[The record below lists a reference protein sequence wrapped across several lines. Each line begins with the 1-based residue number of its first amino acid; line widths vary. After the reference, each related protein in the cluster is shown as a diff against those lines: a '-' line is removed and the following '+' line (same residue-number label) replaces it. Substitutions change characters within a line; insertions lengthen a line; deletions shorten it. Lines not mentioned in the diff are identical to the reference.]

1 MAFAWMLSAF
11 DDAARTPSMHEP
23 METPKHSLVFSQRQN
38 NLITGALTALAVAV
52 FFLFVVYLFRA
63 LGGFLS
69 AHSSVLWPPVAAVF
83 LAMILRPL
91 FTWIQVKI
99 CKVKWV
105 ALCLLVVG
113 VFVPIG
119 LFVYFF
125 GKIITDQAIRLIDG
139 LPHFIDWVQVQ
150 VPKIFPTITDFLQK
164 KGWWDWI
171 VSHRPD
177 NWFDVKT
184 VLPMLGKT
192 ANGVAGVAT
201 TIGSSVYGF
210 TGWLVDR
217 VMQIFVFLIYTGL
230 LLCMPP
236 FRGVNLSKPLVFFD
250 EKTRRNIIYLVDQ
263 FLDIVYSFFRG
274 QLLVVMVQ
282 AVLFAVG
289 FLLVGLPYGFLL
301 GLILGMMNIVPYLG
315 NIVGLPVI
323 VLLAL
328 FSPGGGWGLLA
339 WVVII
344 FCIVQTLDSY
354 FITPRVMGQRTG
366 LSAFAVI
373 FSLFFWNSV
382 IGGVLGLLLAIP
394 LSAFFATFFRL
405 LKREYFADPETH
417 SPEGETN

>member
-1 MAFAWMLSAF
+1 
-11 DDAARTPSMHEP
+11 
-23 METPKHSLVFSQRQN
+23 
-38 NLITGALTALAVAV
+38 
-52 FFLFVVYLFRA
+52 
-63 LGGFLS
+63 
-69 AHSSVLWPPVAAVF
+69 
-83 LAMILRPL
+83 
-91 FTWIQVKI
+91 
-99 CKVKWV
+99 
-105 ALCLLVVG
+105 
-113 VFVPIG
+113 
-119 LFVYFF
+119 
-125 GKIITDQAIRLIDG
+125 
-139 LPHFIDWVQVQ
+139 
-150 VPKIFPTITDFLQK
+150 
-164 KGWWDWI
+164 
-171 VSHRPD
+171 
-177 NWFDVKT
+177 
-184 VLPMLGKT
+184 
-192 ANGVAGVAT
+192 
-201 TIGSSVYGF
+201 
-210 TGWLVDR
+210 
-217 VMQIFVFLIYTGL
+217 
-230 LLCMPP
+230 
-236 FRGVNLSKPLVFFD
+236 
-250 EKTRRNIIYLVDQ
+250 
-263 FLDIVYSFFRG
+263 
-274 QLLVVMVQ
+274 MVQ